1 MAKVMMVTPD
11 YHCGVVES
19 AGKWLNC
26 GFITMAGELRKYGHE
41 VKIYDAMSKNHRL
54 PEIVE
59 NIVAWSPDW
68 VVSTAY
74 TSTIIAAS
82 EVLTKAKELL
92 PDVIT
97 VVGGVHPTFC
107 YNEVLKDYPLIDYI
121 VCGEGELTLAELV
134 NTVSNGESL
143 EDVLGIAYRV
153 GSEIHKTGNRP
164 FVENLDSLTP
174 AWDLVEWKDYTY
186 FIFPGSRLGVISS
199 SRGCK
204 HDCQF
209 CSQRKFWKQS
219 WRGRSAENVISEIRH
234 LKEEYSVDVVLFAD
248 EFPTCDRERWVAILD
263 GLIEADLGVK
273 LLIETRVDDIVRDED
288 IMGKYRQA
296 GIVHIY
302 IGVESTSQTMLDRFK
317 KGILENESKKALDL
331 INQAGMVTETSFVL
345 GTPEETKESI
355 KQTLELAKEYSPD
368 FAHFLLLAPWSYADM
383 YDELEPYVETFDYSK
398 YNLVEPIIK
407 PVAMTRD
414 ELFQEVLNCYQGYY
428 FSKMGE
434 WAKLKDPFK
443 KDYILRS
450 MRVIMSNSFITQHI
464 PKLGSMPKK
473 LKKLLKSAN

>member
-1 MAKVMMVTPD
+1 
-11 YHCGVVES
+11 
-19 AGKWLNC
+19 
-26 GFITMAGELRKYGHE
+26 
-41 VKIYDAMSKNHRL
+41 
-54 PEIVE
+54 
-59 NIVAWSPDW
+59 
-68 VVSTAY
+68 
-74 TSTIIAAS
+74 
-82 EVLTKAKELL
+82 
-92 PDVIT
+92 
-97 VVGGVHPTFC
+97 
-107 YNEVLKDYPLIDYI
+107 
-121 VCGEGELTLAELV
+121 
-134 NTVSNGESL
+134 
-143 EDVLGIAYRV
+143 
-153 GSEIHKTGNRP
+153 
-164 FVENLDSLTP
+164 
-174 AWDLVEWKDYTY
+174 
-186 FIFPGSRLGVISS
+186 
-199 SRGCK
+199 
-204 HDCQF
+204 
-209 CSQRKFWKQS
+209 
-219 WRGRSAENVISEIRH
+219 
-234 LKEEYSVDVVLFAD
+234 
-248 EFPTCDRERWVAILD
+248 
-263 GLIEADLGVK
+263 
-273 LLIETRVDDIVRDED
+273 
-288 IMGKYRQA
+288 
-296 GIVHIY
+296 
-302 IGVESTSQTMLDRFK
+302 MLDRFK